1 MSMTKPAYP
10 ALFHYMQKRMADV
23 TYPITK
29 EALLSQIGDRTVFVD
44 WDVEVPL
51 RTFIE
56 PIQREAFSC
65 AAEFYCMLIAF
76 L

>member
-10 ALFHYMQKRMADV
+10 ALFHYIQKRMADV

-44 WDVEVPL
+44 WMSRCRCAHSSNPFSARPFPAL
-51 RTFIE
+51 RSSIV
-56 PIQREAFSC
+56 C
-65 AAEFYCMLIAF
+65 
-76 L
+76 